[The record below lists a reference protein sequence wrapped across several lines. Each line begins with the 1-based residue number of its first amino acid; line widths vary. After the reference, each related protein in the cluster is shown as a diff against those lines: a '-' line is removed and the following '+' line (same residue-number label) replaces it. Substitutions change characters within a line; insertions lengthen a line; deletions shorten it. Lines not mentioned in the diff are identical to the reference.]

1 MAAQIADLKAAE
13 DHAMHKISGAAAQC
27 AKAEARAHCGCDPT
41 RGPRTRGRARPVAG
55 RDHVA
60 LGRARA
66 RARTGVPPTEIVR
79 LLDEAKK
86 MKEELAIAAKAH
98 PRRLPTRAHECT
110 HARRWTMLARAQV
123 HSDTHTR
130 EPDWRKAG
138 R

>member
-27 AKAEARAHCGCDPT
+27 AKAKAGAHCGCDPT
-41 RGPRTRGRARPVAG
+41 RGQRARGRGRHVAG
-55 RDHVA
+55 LDHVA
-60 LGRARA
+60 LDARA
-66 RARTGVPPTEIVR
+66 HARTGVPPTEIVR

-98 PRRLPTRAHECT
+98 PMRLPTRAHECT
-110 HARRWTMLARAQV
+110 HARRLTMLARAQV
-123 HSDTHTR
+123 HSDVHTR
-130 EPDWRKAG
+130 EPDWLKAG